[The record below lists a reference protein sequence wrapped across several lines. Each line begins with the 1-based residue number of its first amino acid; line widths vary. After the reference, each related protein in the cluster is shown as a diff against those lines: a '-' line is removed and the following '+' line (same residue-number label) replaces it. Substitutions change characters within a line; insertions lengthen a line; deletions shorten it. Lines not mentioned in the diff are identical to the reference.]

1 MSLETEDDLITKNTS
16 NCVKKKTNLC
26 GRIFSIEN
34 LLSKGSKTEASQN
47 ASDLG
52 ISTRG
57 SSENEDECEDEDY
70 DGITEDDEV
79 ERCKTNGDQ
88 KILKI
93 LQAWCF
99 CII

>member
-1 MSLETEDDLITKNTS
+1 MSLDNEDDLVTKDTI

-26 GRIFSIEN
+26 GKIFSIEN
-34 LLSKGSKTEASQN
+34 LLSKSSKTEASQN

-57 SSENEDECEDEDY
+57 SSDNEEDCEDEDY

-79 ERCKTNGDQ
+79 EGCKANGDQ
-88 KILKI
+88 NALKI
-93 LQAWCF
+93 
-99 CII
+99 